1 MALPIRLTCDC
12 GETHEAELGGVVHC
26 GCGRVYPLE
35 APAHAQ
41 AAMMR
46 ARGGLR
52 AAQRAGLL
60 VIPACG
66 MLGLV
71 LTGSLWGFL
80 AGPAAAIIWYG
91 GILRLLRRRYAAA
104 MGAVRWQAEGR

>member
-1 MALPIRLTCDC
+1 MALPVRVTCDC
-12 GETHEAELGGVVHC
+12 GTSHEAELGQTVRC
-26 GCGRVYPLE
+26 SCGRVYDLD
-35 APAHAQ
+35 APEHARV
-41 AAMMR
+41 AIMR
-46 ARGGLR
+46 ASAALR
-52 AAQRAGLL
+52 AAKRAGLL

-80 AGPAAAIIWYG
+80 AGPAAAGVWYG

-104 MGAVRWQAEGR
+104 MGAVRWQAEAR